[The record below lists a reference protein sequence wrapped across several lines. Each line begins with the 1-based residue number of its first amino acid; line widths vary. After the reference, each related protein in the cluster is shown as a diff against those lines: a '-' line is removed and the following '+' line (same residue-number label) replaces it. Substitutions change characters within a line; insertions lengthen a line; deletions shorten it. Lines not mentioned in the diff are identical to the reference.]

1 MIKRPSVKAPAF
13 LEIEESEYIGRK
25 DFYYSEF
32 AIAYFYE
39 CEVLGWTEGGSIH
52 ENDDPEPPFDEQ
64 DQEAFGN
71 WVYWKA
77 CQIAK
82 TLGSDT
88 LQLGNERVFFW
99 PTKRAVRS
107 AIAKI
112 RAGLKQAYLEK
123 ASPPGAPSPDPRPR
137 AGTRRR

>member
-1 MIKRPSVKAPAF
+1 MSSKNLPDRSKRSLVKAPAF

-25 DFYYSEF
+25 DFFYSEF
-32 AIAYFYE
+32 VIAYFYE

-52 ENDDPEPPFDEQ
+52 ENDDPEPPFDEK

-82 TLGSDT
+82 TLGSET
-88 LQLGNERVFFW
+88 LLEVGNERVFCW
-99 PTKRAVRS
+99 HKKRAVRS

-112 RAGLKQAYLEK
+112 RAGLRGFL
-123 ASPPGAPSPDPRPR
+123 
-137 AGTRRR
+137 TVNMC